1 MGSGGVGWG
10 SARPRELKKQNPRC
24 GAGARSRAAEGK
36 FSFFLIRPAVAVVFF
51 NSFLSEHVARELAPA
66 PPGQFFIFN
75 LWGGWRRRG
84 WVLGSHDHGIT
95 WACDHMIIWS
105 HDHVIKII
113 MLWSCR
119 GRFGVILGSIWNRS
133 GVVLVSIWS
142 RSRVIV
148 GPFLSIFTFYLKI
161 VPGMHFQVHSAWKNL
176 PELIATDGLGQKPN
190 FGLVFEGHFFD
201 IFHTLFC

>member
-84 WVLGSHDHGIT
+84 WVLGSHDH
-95 WACDHMIIWS
+95 
-105 HDHVIKII
+105 VIKII
-113 MLWSCR
+113 MSWSCR
-119 GRFGVILGSIWNRS
+119 GRFGVVLGFVS
-133 GVVLVSIWS
+133 GWFWGHFGTVFDDFYV
-142 RSRVIV
+142 
-148 GPFLSIFTFYLKI
+148 FLKV
-161 VPGMHFQVHSAWKNL
+161 VPGMHFQIHSAWKNL
-176 PELIATDGLGQKPN
+176 PELIAADGLGQKPN
-190 FGLVFEGHFFD
+190 FGLVFEGHFLN
-201 IFHTLFC
+201 IFHIFFC